1 MKYMIFIVGLFFVF
15 SSFAETF
22 KPMNVENFTGS
33 YDGSIGNANALM
45 WQLPDEPGQSNISF
59 QVYKETD
66 QFRLVSHRGEEI
78 FDEVPSFIFD
88 LKKVDWTN
96 FSTTTSG
103 SKAEISLLELKGEDS
118 KQKVNLGDLNASCAG
133 SISEGDFFK
142 QLLEVCTQDGAL
154 SFKELLTAEL
164 GRGGSE
170 WRKFWNQIL
179 KGTQKANS
187 NSVVLE
193 NLNVSVNRGKLNL
206 KVKADVD
213 VKVTVKA
220 EGYIEYKNN
229 EIVLRL
235 DKVKASF
242 LTITDKVF
250 DELEKLQ
257 TPYVVV
263 KRPFVTISLP

>member
-33 YDGSIGNANALM
+33 YDGPFGNANALT
-45 WQLPDEPGQSNISF
+45 WQLPDQPDLSNISF

-66 QFRLVSHRGEEI
+66 QFRLVSQRGEQI

-96 FSTTTSG
+96 FSTLTSG
-103 SKAEISLLELKGEDS
+103 SKGEISLLELKGEDS
-118 KQKVNLGDLNASCAG
+118 QQKVSLANLNASCAG
-133 SISEGDFFK
+133 SISESDFFK
-142 QLLEVCTQDGAL
+142 QLLEVCTQDGDL
-154 SFKELLTAEL
+154 SFKELSTAEL
-164 GRGGSE
+164 GRGASG
-170 WRKFWNQIL
+170 WRNFWNQIL
-179 KGTQKANS
+179 KGSQKANS
-187 NSVVLE
+187 NSVILK
-193 NLNVSVNRGKLNL
+193 NLNVLIKKGKLNL

-213 VKVTVKA
+213 VSVTVKA

-229 EIVLRL
+229 EIVIRL